1 MTSLTHKAQERFA
14 HDRYATE
21 ATGVKIDEVREGYAR
36 CSLTLTPHH
45 RNAMGAVMGGVMFTL
60 ADLAFAVA
68 ANSQCLDDDAPLQ
81 WVSLSSS
88 IQYLGQTRGS
98 NLFAETTCVKQ
109 GNSTCVYTI
118 SICDEHNRQIALVT
132 FTGMKIAIS

>member
-14 HDRYATE
+14 DDRYATE
-21 ATGVKIDEVREGYAR
+21 ATGIRIEAAEEGYAR
-36 CSLTLTPHH
+36 CSLTLTPRH

-68 ANSQCLDDDAPLQ
+68 ANSRYLADDKPLQ

-88 IQYLGQTRGS
+88 IQYLGQTQGDS
-98 NLFAETTCVKQ
+98 LTAETTCVKH
-109 GNSTCVYTI
+109 GSSTCVYTVTI
-118 SICDEHNRQIALVT
+118 RDGHNKNVALVT
-132 FTGMKIAIS
+132 TTGIHIN